1 LSGAPARALSWIPLQ
16 SQDRKDTLLAPGLTW
31 DMIQEMIDECLDQPE
46 DLSALQTVVEAFEAI
61 GFPGGPFAE
70 AAPDFHMYGLAKM
83 FADAYML
90 SVAAKYPSLHINSCD
105 PGLVYTDLI
114 VNIPRYQGK
123 TFEETVRAQSS
134 QCFLLDI
141 WLLSGH
147 THLLVSYQ
155 CLSAVFG
162 SDFCAS
168 VSCLCQGAKTPEQGV
183 EVAMRLLFDDVED
196 RVGLRGG
203 MFYAMSKDMRQLLCS
218 KIDRMPFE

>member
-1 LSGAPARALSWIPLQ
+1 
-16 SQDRKDTLLAPGLTW
+16 
-31 DMIQEMIDECLDQPE
+31 MIDECLDQPE

-134 QCFLLDI
+134 QCLLLEVDI
-141 WLLSGH
+141 RLLAAH
-147 THLLVSYQ
+147 LHLLVPYH

-162 SDFCAS
+162 SDFCAC
-168 VSCLCQGAKTPEQGV
+168 VSCLCQGAKAPEQGV
-183 EVAMRLLFDDVED
+183 EVAMRLLFDGVEEG
-196 RVGLRGG
+196 VGLRSGK
-203 MFYAMSKDMRQLLCS
+203 FYAMSKDMRHLLCS